1 MGRKKRKIAE
11 IKPFCYYCNREFGD
25 EKVLKQHQKVR
36 HLKCLHCSRKLSTV
50 SGLIV
55 HMLQVHKET
64 LSRIPNAIPGRD
76 IPDIVINGMKG
87 VPSELI
93 EERIKKQNVEIDIQK
108 NLKSY
113 NPHGNKMM
121 ALMNEVATNFV
132 KEHNLGDIRVPGMYG
147 GPEFIFGAMLP
158 FPNQKPIPAHNGPR
172 RFRYFSGGI
181 VCIKTIFLQDN

>member
-1 MGRKKRKIAE
+1 MGRKKRKVAE

-93 EERIKKQNVEIDIQK
+93 EERIKEQNVEIDIQK
-108 NLKSY
+108 DIKSY

-121 ALMNEVATNFV
+121 ALMNDVAKEFV
-132 KEHNLGDIRVPGMYG
+132 KEHSKLKSNNYQKSQISKINFQIWEIYVFQECMEGRNSSS
-147 GPEFIFGAMLP
+147 EQCFP
-158 FPNQKPIPAHNGPR
+158 FQIKNQ
-172 RFRYFSGGI
+172 SQ
-181 VCIKTIFLQDN
+181 V